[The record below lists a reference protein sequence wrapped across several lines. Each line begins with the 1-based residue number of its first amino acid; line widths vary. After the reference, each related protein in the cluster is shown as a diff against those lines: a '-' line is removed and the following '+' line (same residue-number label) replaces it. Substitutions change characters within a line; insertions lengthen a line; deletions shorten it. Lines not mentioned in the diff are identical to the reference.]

1 MYVPWNIRTVFLYT
15 NCTFE
20 IKYSTMPNSL
30 RYVQNRFFV
39 SSKAMY
45 HIHLILGP
53 LIFLG
58 TLYGLPADP
67 FSYAARGAI
76 ATMAW
81 MTIWWVLRPIH
92 IGITSLLPIVVD
104 ALFRFVPVESV
115 LVNYA
120 SPIVILLLGANIITV
135 SWSACGLDKRV
146 ALRALCLIGLSVKHQ
161 IIIWFTIST
170 MLTIFL
176 PNVVVAAV
184 MVPIA
189 VAMLAYLGIN
199 ENIGQ
204 SGTATAI
211 LLAIVWGAGLGG
223 FGSPLGGAMNLVSI
237 QYLEEMVLHREY
249 MYITWIIRMMPMLM
263 ILSVFVIFFLLRIK
277 VEAR

>member
-1 MYVPWNIRTVFLYT
+1 
-15 NCTFE
+15 
-20 IKYSTMPNSL
+20 
-30 RYVQNRFFV
+30 
-39 SSKAMY
+39 
-45 HIHLILGP
+45 
-53 LIFLG
+53 
-58 TLYGLPADP
+58 
-67 FSYAARGAI
+67 
-76 ATMAW
+76 MAW